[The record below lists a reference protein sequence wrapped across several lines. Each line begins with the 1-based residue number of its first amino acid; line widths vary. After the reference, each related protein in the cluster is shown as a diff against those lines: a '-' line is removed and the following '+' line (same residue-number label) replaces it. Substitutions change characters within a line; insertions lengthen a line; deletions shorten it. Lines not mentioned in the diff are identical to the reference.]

1 MKKLSIFSFLGSAIA
16 VVALSACTNSSSEDS
31 SQIAEQEVSVKKLDD
46 YLYQVEYDDYNF
58 DSIANVI
65 NESFAPPKAACS
77 QVRKGNFIAR
87 NFDWYINQDASA
99 IVRVKGNSE
108 RFASVGVSGAYPM
121 FGQVDGK
128 LDTAENALGQLMFY
142 TVDGINE
149 KGVYV
154 GANVA
159 PTGETSKDKSKWEPY
174 TWGVGAAYT
183 NPKSKTHYNVLVL
196 ARYILDYASSVDD
209 AIEKIEAID
218 WFEPYNFDSG
228 IYPQSFHWIIADRT
242 KNVVIE
248 FIDNK
253 LEYLLTD
260 KVEEPSL
267 ATIMTNFSNVLMAD
281 SKQQKKDSPIQ
292 YMAAGL
298 ERYDILFDNYDKAEI
313 SFKGMENLIKK
324 VWYSHVFTDS
334 VQSKNFLFTEYV
346 GAENADGEEIYRAEE
361 LYKNKELA
369 NDSAFASIVEH
380 AHGLFADKSNWHVPD
395 TKLWYTTHSV
405 VYNLE
410 TRNFEIILH
419 EGFDGIKDWLKVEF

>member
-31 SQIAEQEVSVKKLDD
+31 SQIADQEVSVKKLDD

-87 NFDWYINQDASA
+87 NFDWYINQDATA
-99 IVRVKGNSE
+99 ILRVKGNSE
-108 RFASVGVSGAYPM
+108 RFASVGVSGAYPL
-121 FGQVDGK
+121 FKQVNGK
-128 LDTAENALGQLMFY
+128 LDTAENDLGQMMFY

-154 GANVA
+154 GVNVA
-159 PTGETSKDKSKWEPY
+159 PTGETSMDKSKWEPY
-174 TWGVGAAYT
+174 AWGVGAAYT
-183 NPKSKTHYNVLVL
+183 NPKSEKHYNVMFL

-209 AIEKIEAID
+209 AIKKIDAID
-218 WFEPYNFDSG
+218 WFEPYNFTSDG
-228 IYPQSFHWIIADRT
+228 GTQSFHWIIADRT

-253 LEYLLTD
+253 LKYLLTD

-267 ATIMTNFSNVLMAD
+267 ATIMTNFSNGIMAD
-281 SKQQKKDSPIQ
+281 SKQQKKDSLIQ
-292 YMAAGL
+292 YLAAGL
-298 ERYDILFDNYDKAEI
+298 ERYDILFDNYDKAET
-313 SFKGMENLIKK
+313 SFNGMENLIKK

-334 VQSKNFLFTEYV
+334 VQSENFLFTEYA
-346 GAENADGEEIYRAEE
+346 GAQKANGDEFYLAEE
-361 LYKNKELA
+361 LYKNKDLA
-369 NDSAFASIVEH
+369 NDSAFASIVDNNH
-380 AHGLFADKSNWHVPD
+380 NRFADKSNWHTPD
-395 TKLWYTTHSV
+395 TKLWYTTHSI

-410 TRNFEIILH
+410 TKSFEIILH
-419 EGFDGIKDWLKVEF
+419 EGYDGMKDWLKVEF